1 VGFVSTAGHQ
11 KVGGSTRVSGKRICS
26 ISSPYGGGTVPERA
40 VRELLAVPD
49 WQMTAGERLV
59 LEGTVSA
66 LQPRLAIEVGTASGG
81 SLRCI
86 ARHSAAVHSFDLEHV
101 PALAGVP
108 GVTLHTGDSH
118 VLLPGFLERL
128 ARDGD
133 TADFALVDGD
143 HSARGVE
150 RDLRALLDAEA
161 LSESVIL
168 VHDAANPEVRG
179 GIATALSSPPPDLTG
194 VEMDLV
200 GGHLSTA
207 GPWAR
212 ELWGGFALILRGGEV
227 LGLLERTD
235 LVPTA
240 DVLAAGRDALAARLS
255 P

>member
-1 VGFVSTAGHQ
+1 
-11 KVGGSTRVSGKRICS
+11 
-26 ISSPYGGGTVPERA
+26 
-40 VRELLAVPD
+40 VRDLLAVPD

-66 LQPRLAIEVGTASGG
+66 LKPRLAIEVGTASGG

-86 ARHSAAVHSFDLEHV
+86 ARHSDAVHSFDLQHV
-101 PALAGVP
+101 PRLAELP
-108 GVTLHTGDSH
+108 GVTVHTGDSH
-118 VLLPGFLERL
+118 VLLPAFLERL
-128 ARDGD
+128 ARGAD

-150 RDLRALLDAEA
+150 RDLRALLDADA

-168 VHDAANPEVRG
+168 VHDAANPDVRR
-179 GIATALSSPPPDLTG
+179 GIITALASPPPDLTG
-194 VEMDLV
+194 VELDLV
-200 GGHLSTA
+200 CGHLSTP
-207 GPWAR
+207 GPWAQG
-212 ELWGGFALILRGGEV
+212 LWGGFALILRGGEV

-240 DVLAAGRDALAARLS
+240 DVLAAGRDAFAAHLN